1 MISVDKSHIGPWI
14 AKELDMV
21 WTPEN
26 SSTIGW
32 IENGQ
37 IVAGVWYEDFNGK
50 SVTCH
55 IVLKK
60 PMNRQFLAIIFDYP
74 FIQLGVSKII
84 GPVKSNNQKAIEL
97 DKKFGFKE
105 EARLLDAF
113 PDADLI
119 FFVMNK
125 EECRFLGERY
135 GKVLKHTSNT

>member
-1 MISVDKSHIGPWI
+1 VDKNFVGPWL

-21 WTPEN
+21 WTAEN

-32 IENGQ
+32 VENGEL
-37 IVAGVWYEDFNGK
+37 VNGVWYEDFNGK

-60 PMNRQFLAIIFDYP
+60 PLNRTFLAIIFDYP

-84 GPVKSNNQKAIEL
+84 GPVKSNNHKSMNL
-97 DKKFGFKE
+97 VTRFGFKE

-113 PDADLI
+113 PNADLI

-125 EECRFLGERY
+125 EDCRFLGERY
-135 GKVLKHTSNT
+135 GKVS

>member
-1 MISVDKSHIGPWI
+1 MICVDKSLVGPWL

-32 IENGQ
+32 IENDEL
-37 IVAGVWYEDFNGK
+37 VNGVWYEDFNGK

-60 PMNRQFLAIIFDYP
+60 PLNRTFLAIIFDYP

-84 GPVKSNNQKAIEL
+84 GPVKSNNQKSINL
-97 DKKFGFKE
+97 VTKFGFKE
-105 EARLLDAF
+105 EARLLEAF

-135 GKVLKHTSNT
+135 GKVS

>member
-1 MISVDKSHIGPWI
+1 MISADKNLIGPWL

-26 SSTIGW
+26 SATIGW
-32 IENGQ
+32 IENGE
-37 IVAGVWYEDFNGK
+37 IVNGVWYEDFNGK

-60 PMNRQFLAIIFDYP
+60 PLNRTFLAIIFDYP

-84 GPVKSNNQKAIEL
+84 GPVKSNNQKAIDF
-97 DKKFGFKE
+97 DKKLGFKE

-135 GKVLKHTSNT
+135 GKVS

>member
-1 MISVDKSHIGPWI
+1 MICFDKSIIGPWI

-21 WTPEN
+21 WTAEN

-32 IENGQ
+32 IEDGQ
-37 IVAGVWYEDFNGK
+37 VINAVWYEDFNKK
-50 SVTCH
+50 SVTSH

-74 FIQLGVSKII
+74 FIQLGVDKII
-84 GPVKSNNQKAIEL
+84 GPVKSNNQKAINL
-97 DKKFGFKE
+97 DLKLGFKE

-113 PDADLI
+113 PDADLV
-119 FFVMNK
+119 FLVMNK

-135 GKVLKHTSNT
+135 GKVL

>member
-1 MISVDKSHIGPWI
+1 MISTDKNLIGPWL

-26 SSTIGW
+26 STTIGW
-32 IENGQ
+32 VENGE
-37 IVAGVWYEDFNGK
+37 VVNGVWYEDFNGK

-55 IVLKK
+55 IVFKK
-60 PMNRQFLAIIFDYP
+60 PLNRTFLAIIFDYP
-74 FIQLGVSKII
+74 FIQLGVDKII
-84 GPVKSNNQKAIEL
+84 GPVKSDNQKAIDF
-97 DKKFGFKE
+97 DKKLGFKE

-135 GKVLKHTSNT
+135 GKVL

>member
-1 MISVDKSHIGPWI
+1 MISVDKDLIGPWI

-32 IENGQ
+32 IENGE
-37 IVAGVWYEDFNGK
+37 IVNGVWYEDFNGK

-60 PMNRQFLAIIFDYP
+60 PLNRRYLAIIFDYP

-84 GPVKSNNQKAIEL
+84 GPVKSNNQKAIDF
-97 DKKFGFKE
+97 DKKLGFKE

-125 EECRFLGERY
+125 EDCRFLGERY
-135 GKVLKHTSNT
+135 GKVS

>member
-1 MISVDKSHIGPWI
+1 MISVNKDLIGPWI

-32 IENGQ
+32 IENGE
-37 IVAGVWYEDFNGK
+37 IVNGVWYEDFNGK

-60 PMNRQFLAIIFDYP
+60 PLNRTFLAIIFDYP

-84 GPVKSNNQKAIEL
+84 GPVKSNNQKSISL
-97 DKKFGFKE
+97 VTKFGFKE
-105 EARLLDAF
+105 EARLLEAF

-119 FFVMNK
+119 FFVINK
-125 EECRFLGERY
+125 EDCRFLGERY
-135 GKVLKHTSNT
+135 GKVI

>member
-1 MISVDKSHIGPWI
+1 LISCDKDLIGPWI

-21 WTPEN
+21 WTTEN
-26 SSTIGW
+26 SSVIGW
-32 IENGQ
+32 IEDGQ
-37 IVAGVWYEDFNGK
+37 VINGVWYEDFNKK

-60 PMNRQFLAIIFDYP
+60 PMNRRFLSIIFDYP
-74 FIQLGVSKII
+74 FVQLGVDKII
-84 GPVKSNNQKAIEL
+84 GPVKSNNEKAICFDTKL
-97 DKKFGFKE
+97 GFKE

-125 EECRFLGERY
+125 NECRFLGERY
-135 GKVLKHTSNT
+135 GQVI

>member
-1 MISVDKSHIGPWI
+1 
-14 AKELDMV
+14 MV

-32 IENGQ
+32 IENGE
-37 IVAGVWYEDFNGK
+37 IVNGVWYEDFNGK

-60 PMNRQFLAIIFDYP
+60 PLNRRYLAIIFDYP

-84 GPVKSNNQKAIEL
+84 GPVKSSNQKAIEL

-135 GKVLKHTSNT
+135 GKVR

>member
-1 MISVDKSHIGPWI
+1 MISVNKDLIGPWI

-21 WTPEN
+21 WTSEN

-32 IENGQ
+32 IENGE
-37 IVAGVWYEDFNGK
+37 IVNGVWYEDFNGK

-60 PMNRQFLAIIFDYP
+60 PLNRTFLAIIFDYP

-84 GPVKSNNQKAIEL
+84 GPVKSNNQKSINL
-97 DKKFGFKE
+97 VTKFGFKE
-105 EARLLDAF
+105 EARLLEAF

-119 FFVMNK
+119 FFVINR
-125 EECRFLGERY
+125 EDCRFLGERY
-135 GKVLKHTSNT
+135 GKKL

>member
-1 MISVDKSHIGPWI
+1 LICLDKNRVGPWI
-14 AKELDMV
+14 AEELQMV

-32 IENGQ
+32 IIENEL
-37 IVAGVWYEDFNGK
+37 VAGVWYEDFNGK

-55 IVLKK
+55 IVIKK
-60 PMNRQFLAIIFDYP
+60 PINRQFLAIIFDYP
-74 FIQLGVSKII
+74 FIQLGVDKII
-84 GPVKSNNQKAIEL
+84 GPVKSNNQKAIDF
-97 DKKFGFKE
+97 DKKLGFKE

-135 GKVLKHTSNT
+135 GKKL